1 MNEKKN
7 NDALRDVQ
15 RKVAEVMN
23 KEDKK
28 LVFGWR
34 GETAPKLKEGETWE
48 DATGRVWTM
57 KNGIR
62 QTVTKLDTAKT
73 PWWCP
78 KCNKPMN
85 HRLDTKFWAIR
96 GHCYDCTVKEESEMR
111 RNGTW
116 EEFER
121 KTMLRNYLSALRD
134 RIAELQEY
142 HDTVTAPEFVNADDT
157 RILMMERWDVDL
169 DKIKADLM
177 EEIGTLSKHLAETIA
192 EHGTGE

>member
-15 RKVAEVMN
+15 RKISEVLT

-28 LVFGWR
+28 LTFGWR
-34 GETAPKLKEGETWE
+34 GEQAPKLQEGDVWT
-48 DATGRVWTM
+48 DATGKVWTV
-57 KNGIR
+57 KNGIK

-85 HRLDTKFWAIR
+85 HRLDKKFWVLR
-96 GHCYDCTVKEESEMR
+96 GHCFDCNVKVESEMR

-116 EEFER
+116 EEFEK
-121 KTMLRNYLSALRD
+121 KTILRNYLSALRD

-142 HDTVTAPEFVNADDT
+142 HDTVTAPEFINADGT
-157 RILMMERWDVDL
+157 KILMMERWEVDL
-169 DKIKADLM
+169 DKIKSDLR
-177 EEIGTLSKHLAETIA
+177 EEIENLQKQLADTIA